1 MKLEEETNKGSSS
14 WPFERK
20 CPECGKV
27 FSGTIIESWCYH
39 DKGEIL
45 CSWGCQRKREKRE
58 EEREAARRTKVA
70 GLRLTPA
77 QKECIL
83 RRHIL
88 KGKTNDEI
96 MDETGFSRQLI
107 NYYRK
112 KVEEEQKG
120 RR

>member
-1 MKLEEETNKGSSS
+1 MKAENYDLPGMQS

-20 CPECGKV
+20 CPECGKI
-27 FSGTIIESWCYH
+27 FSGTMIEMWSYR
-39 DKGEIL
+39 DKGELL
-45 CSWGCQRKREKRE
+45 CSYGCQRKREKRE
-58 EEREAARRTKVA
+58 EEREAVRRTKVA